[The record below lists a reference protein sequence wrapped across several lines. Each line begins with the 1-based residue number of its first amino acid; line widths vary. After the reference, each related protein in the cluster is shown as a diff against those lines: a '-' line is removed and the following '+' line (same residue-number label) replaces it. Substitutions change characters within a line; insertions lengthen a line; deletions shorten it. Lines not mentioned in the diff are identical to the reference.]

1 MLVTP
6 SAVDANGAMMPRNS
20 TAYLIVSSQVGV
32 FTGDE
37 VARMGKKK
45 RTSRNPKGS
54 IAVPIIAGRDNR
66 LPLGSSLCGFGS
78 VMLS

>member
-6 SAVDANGAMMPRNS
+6 SAVEAICAMMPRNS
-20 TAYLIVSSQVGV
+20 MGYLIASGQVDIS
-32 FTGDE
+32 TRDE

-45 RTSRNPKGS
+45 STSRNPKGS
-54 IAVPIIAGRDNR
+54 IAVPIIAGRENR
-66 LPLGSSLCGFGS
+66 LPPGSSLCGFGL